1 MTRSTE
7 NQQIIIYTD
16 GSTLRNPGGPGGWAY
31 LIQMQDGTEVTGSG
45 GVWGA
50 DVTNNRME
58 LTAIIRAVEALP
70 PKSKARIMADSQYAI
85 RKMDRAQK
93 GCRTTVNG
101 DLIAEYLRVCSGHE
115 ITFRFVP
122 GHTGVAGNERV
133 DELAG
138 DAARSVWLGRFG
150 ETWEER
156 DRSRVYMA

>member
-1 MTRSTE
+1 MTKTAE

-31 LIQMQDGTEVTGSG
+31 LIQMPDGTEVTGSG

-70 PKSKARIMADSQYAI
+70 PKSKARIVTDSQYAI
-85 RKMDRAQK
+85 ATLERAMDGGRI
-93 GCRTTVNG
+93 RVNG
-101 DLIAEYLRVCSGHE
+101 DFAGSFRRAAVGHE
-115 ITFRFVP
+115 ITFQFVR
-122 GHTGVAGNERV
+122 GHIGIEGNERV